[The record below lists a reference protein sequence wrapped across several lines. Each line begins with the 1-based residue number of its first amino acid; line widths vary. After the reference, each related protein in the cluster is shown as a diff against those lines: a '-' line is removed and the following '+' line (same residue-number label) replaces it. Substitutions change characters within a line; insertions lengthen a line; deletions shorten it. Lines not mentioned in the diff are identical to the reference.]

1 MFLLGAGDY
10 WIDPNQGC
18 HKDGIKVFCNF
29 TADGETCLFPDK
41 RIEMVSLPSLGARPS
56 QS

>member
-1 MFLLGAGDY
+1 MFPLGAGDY

-18 HKDGIKVFCNF
+18 HKDGIRVFCNF

-41 RIEMVSLPSLGARPS
+41 RIEMVSLAGRGPSGPG
-56 QS
+56 